1 MGSMENLFIVPMR
14 PLQFREGMDTLN
26 SGKAYGNT
34 GAEMFKDLF
43 QTLVSEAADAEA
55 SFERQ
60 KLLLATGQIE
70 DAHTVTIAGSYAQ
83 LSVDML
89 VSMRNKALESYNE
102 LMRLNI

>member
-1 MGSMENLFIVPMR
+1 MENLFIVPIS
-14 PLQFREGMDTLN
+14 PLQFTEDTDALN
-26 SGKAYGNT
+26 AGKVFGDT
-34 GAEMFKDLF
+34 GADMFRQMF
-43 QTLVSEAADAEA
+43 QTLVSEAADAERT
-55 SFERQ
+55 FEQQ

-89 VSMRNKALESYNE
+89 VSMRNKVLESYNE